1 MEVELVVG
9 YNVEYVWDVI
19 FNSLLLVEV
28 NVLGF
33 WGFILIEIRGGFL
46 LIFKYFILGKLKKVS
61 V

>member
-46 LIFKYFILGKLKKVS
+46 LI
-61 V
+61 